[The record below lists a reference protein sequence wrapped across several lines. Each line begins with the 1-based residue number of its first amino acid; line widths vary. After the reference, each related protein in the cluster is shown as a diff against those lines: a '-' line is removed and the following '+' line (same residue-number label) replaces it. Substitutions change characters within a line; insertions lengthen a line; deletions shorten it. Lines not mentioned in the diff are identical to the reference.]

1 MKAFGACS
9 QEEGERGKEGE
20 EKQRAQ
26 KRDFS
31 SIASFFCTFAQINR
45 GSQKKNKNENMQMAT
60 LGGNISFS
68 FSAFSGLVDGVEI
81 YGLPVPIMSS
91 WRSQLHLGAL
101 PHKSISSSQ
110 GVSHGWNDVLH
121 RERLRKQTFTFS
133 VGIYGSKYQLK
144 HDQSQLKEKQNR
156 LEFLVAPLLVSL
168 RPQVL
173 A

>member
-1 MKAFGACS
+1 MRLNLPASGGRCCMGSKALAQGRRRKRN
-9 QEEGERGKEGE
+9 ERGAARMAK
-20 EKQRAQ
+20 
-26 KRDFS
+26 DFS

-121 RERLRKQTFTFS
+121 RERFW
-133 VGIYGSKYQLK
+133 LK
-144 HDQSQLKEKQNR
+144 SFK
-156 LEFLVAPLLVSL
+156 
-168 RPQVL
+168 
-173 A
+173 